1 MIDGKNWTMENADS
15 SAYTYW
21 LMIINRR
28 PVQESE
34 MLRQLLIKLRGLEI
48 GNYLLRYSK
57 KSHLINIWKHNAHE
71 AKGYNLHERYRECKV
86 EPEIPYIPAWN
97 GNKEQV
103 PYTFPVATSKK
114 TGKHGGSRRNFA

>member
-1 MIDGKNWTMENADS
+1 MKLGFTVLSKAC
-15 SAYTYW
+15 YTHYE
-21 LMIINRR
+21 IQFVNRR

-34 MLRQLLIKLRGLEI
+34 MLRQLLIKLRGLDT
-48 GNYLLRYSK
+48 GSYLLRYSK

-71 AKGYNLHERYRECKV
+71 GKGYNLHERYRECKI

-103 PYTFPVATSKK
+103 PYTFPVSTSKK
-114 TGKHGGSRRNFA
+114 TGKHGGSRRSFA